1 MLWAA
6 RWGNTPDPQ
15 SIELFASC
23 NGWITRY
30 CSEDVTMHLEA
41 ARDTLDQDERAE
53 HYAAASALMNAD
65 PLALYLNTAAQI
77 YGLRGGVENFQ
88 PSPLLAIIV
97 SGVSVS
103 E

>member
-1 MLWAA
+1 
-6 RWGNTPDPQ
+6 
-15 SIELFASC
+15 
-23 NGWITRY
+23 
-30 CSEDVTMHLEA
+30 MHLEA

-53 HYAAASALMNAD
+53 HYAAASQLMHDD
-65 PLALYLNTAAQI
+65 PLAIYMNTAAQI
-77 YGLRGGVENFQ
+77 YGLSSDVENFQ